1 MPFDMEPVNYSVIPE
16 DASGA
21 PGIVLKKARAKLSAG
36 DTLTNN
42 VTAAPAS
49 VLPNSIAALRGRAA
63 ALYNQGN
70 EMFNSEPDTQA
81 LQDFA
86 RQRSSQGNAAML
98 NALAAQFAGESFQPV
113 QEQFLKKAQIATEP
127 MKIGGGMITAEGK
140 YIKDPF
146 AAQDKKAEFLL
157 QQARM
162 YEQMATSAETK
173 QQELAARA
181 LQQDALNQFKQIS
194 LGIMAQNAQTA
205 RIAAGNVQGNRVA
218 SVEDRMADDY
228 DKAVK
233 NDKIIVNAFENLKST
248 PQSAAGDIS
257 FIYQYMKMLDPGSV
271 VREGEFA
278 TAQNAA
284 GVPERISNMY
294 NRALKGTRL
303 SPAQRQEF
311 LATADQLA
319 TVANR
324 RIEGVRSD
332 TTEKAKRRQVNI
344 DNIIG
349 SGGGGANASD
359 PLNLRR

>member
-1 MPFDMEPVNYSVIPE
+1 MMPFDYSLIPE
-16 DASGA
+16 EELSS
-21 PGIVLKKARAKLSAG
+21 PGIILKKARARASAG
-36 DTLTNN
+36 GTLSNN
-42 VTAAPAS
+42 VTASQGAA
-49 VLPNSIAALRGRAA
+49 LPNSIAALRGRAA
-63 ALYNQGN
+63 DLYSQGN
-70 EMFNSEPDTQA
+70 DMFNAEPDTQA

-86 RQRSSQGNAAML
+86 RKRGDQGNTAMM

-113 QEQFLKKAQIATEP
+113 QEQFLKKAQLATEP
-127 MKIGGGMITAEGK
+127 IKVGGGLITADGK

-162 YEQMATSAETK
+162 YEQMAQTAETK
-173 QQELAARA
+173 QQEAAARA
-181 LQQDALNQFKQIS
+181 AQQDAMNQFKQIS

-228 DKAVK
+228 EKAIK
-233 NDKIIVNAFENLKST
+233 NDKIIVNAFDNLKST

-284 GVPERISNMY
+284 GVPERIANFY
-294 NRALKGTRL
+294 NRALKGERL
-303 SPAQRQEF
+303 NPRQRQEF

-319 TVANR
+319 TVAGR

-332 TTEKAKRRQVNI
+332 MTDKARRRQVNI
-344 DNIIG
+344 ENVIG
-349 SGGGGANASD
+349 SGGGGANPAD

>member
-1 MPFDMEPVNYSVIPE
+1 MPVDYSLMPE
-16 DASGA
+16 DEDLPS
-21 PGIVLKKARAKLSAG
+21 PGLVLKKARAKTSAG
-36 DTLTNN
+36 GTLSNN
-42 VTAAPAS
+42 VTASQGAA
-49 VLPNSIAALRGRAA
+49 LPNSIAALRGRAA
-63 ALYNQGN
+63 DLYQQGN
-70 EMFNSEPDTQA
+70 DMFNAEPDTAQLQA
-81 LQDFA
+81 FA
-86 RQRSSQGNAAML
+86 KQRGEQGNAAMM
-98 NALAAQFAGESFQPV
+98 NALAAQFAGEQFQPL
-113 QEQFLKKAQIATEP
+113 QEQFLKKANAASEP
-127 MKIGGGMITAEGK
+127 IKVGGGLITSEGQ
-140 YIKDPF
+140 YLKDPF

-162 YEQMATSAETK
+162 YEQMAATAETK
-173 QQELAARA
+173 QQEIAARA
-181 LQQDALNQFKQIS
+181 MQQEAMNQFKQIS

-228 DKAVK
+228 DKAIK

-319 TVANR
+319 TVAGR
-324 RIEGVRSD
+324 RIDGVRTD
-332 TTEKAKRRQVNI
+332 MTDKAKRRGVNI
-344 DNIIG
+344 DNVIG
-349 SGGGGANASD
+349 SGGGASATD

>member
-1 MPFDMEPVNYSVIPE
+1 MPIDYSLMPE
-16 DASGA
+16 EDVPSTGL
-21 PGIVLKKARAKLSAG
+21 VLKKARAKLSAG

-42 VTAAPAS
+42 VTATPAS

-63 ALYNQGN
+63 DLYQQGSD
-70 EMFNSEPDTQA
+70 MFNADPDMTA

-86 RQRSSQGNAAML
+86 RKRGEQGNSAML
-98 NALAAQFAGESFQPV
+98 NALAAQFAGEQFQPV
-113 QEQFLKKAQIATEP
+113 QEQFLKRASAATEP
-127 MKIGGGMITAEGK
+127 MKVGGGMITADGK

-162 YEQMATSAETK
+162 YEQMATSAENK

-181 LQQDALNQFKQIS
+181 LQQEALNQYKQIS

-205 RIAAGNVQGNRVA
+205 RIAAGNVQNNRA
-218 SVEDRMADDY
+218 FMVEDRMADDY

-324 RIEGVRSD
+324 RIESVRSD

-349 SGGGGANASD
+349 SGGGGANPAD
-359 PLNLRR
+359 PLNFRGR